1 MSSASPTLEEG
12 FSLQGHLESVEREI
26 LVRAQEQTKDDRA
39 AMSRVLGVERNT
51 LRYKLNKYHLNPK
64 GGG

>member
-1 MSSASPTLEEG
+1 
-12 FSLQGHLESVEREI
+12 
-26 LVRAQEQTKDDRA
+26 EQTKDDRA